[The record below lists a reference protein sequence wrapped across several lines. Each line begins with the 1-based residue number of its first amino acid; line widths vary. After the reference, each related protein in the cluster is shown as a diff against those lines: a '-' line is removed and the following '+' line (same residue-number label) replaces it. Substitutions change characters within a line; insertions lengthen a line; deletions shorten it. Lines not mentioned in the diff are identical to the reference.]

1 MPSRTAELGVGM
13 DVPPRRMVG
22 ASKNLSGED

>member
-1 MPSRTAELGVGM
+1 MAELGVGM
-13 DVPPRRMVG
+13 DVPLRRMVS

>member
-1 MPSRTAELGVGM
+1 MAELGVGM

>member
-1 MPSRTAELGVGM
+1 MAELGVGM
-13 DVPPRRMVG
+13 DVPLRRMVG